1 MRLQLLS
8 PPVLVGVADGGVVHP
23 ALLLA
28 TRGDRRYV
36 QLSRGAGQNHLRWV
50 AASAVGPVPEQ
61 VPAGAPAPGRGLP
74 WVVARAY
81 R

>member
-1 MRLQLLS
+1 MPLQLLTT
-8 PPVLVGVADGGVVHP
+8 PELIGVADGGAVHP

-28 TRGDRRYV
+28 VRDERRYV
-36 QLSRGAGQNHLRWV
+36 QVSRGAGLNHLRWV
-50 AASAVGPVPEQ
+50 DASAVLPAPV
-61 VPAGAPAPGRGLP
+61 GAPPAAPAAERGLP

>member
-1 MRLQLLS
+1 MHLQLLT
-8 PPVLVGVADGGVVHP
+8 PPVLVGVTDGGIVHP

-36 QLSRGAGQNHLRWV
+36 QLSRGAGLNHLRWV
-50 AASAVGPVPEQ
+50 AESAVGPAPEQ
-61 VPAGAPAPGRGLP
+61 VVAVVAAPERGLP

>member
-1 MRLQLLS
+1 MPLQLLT
-8 PPVLVGVADGGVVHP
+8 PPVLIGVSDGGAVHP

-28 TRGDRRYV
+28 IRGERRYV
-36 QLSRGAGQNHLRWV
+36 QLSRGAGLNHLRWV
-50 AASAVGPVPEQ
+50 AASAVGPAPDAVS
-61 VPAGAPAPGRGLP
+61 AGAPAPERGLP